1 MLKIVLEVEGM
12 RCGMCETHVND
23 VVRRVEGVKKVASSH
38 AKGRAEVIA
47 EDGVDIAR
55 IKAAIA
61 AQGYTV
67 GNIQS
72 MACQTGI
79 IRTRFSAAFA
89 DFLAQPKIGWRGTAR
104 TSEQEIFG

>member
-1 MLKIVLEVEGM
+1 MIKITLEVEGM

-38 AKGRAEVIA
+38 AKGRTEVIA
-47 EDGVDIAR
+47 EDGVDITR

-67 GNIQS
+67 GIIQS
-72 MACQTGI
+72 QPYEKTYRLKFRRAAE
-79 IRTRFSAAFA
+79 RYFSVKTAAERRHSCA
-89 DFLAQPKIGWRGTAR
+89 L
-104 TSEQEIFG
+104 